1 MELKIEMDA
10 AAMLKAIDEAPKVA
24 GRAILR
30 SVKRGTA
37 SGRTLMARL
46 VAKDMGLK
54 VGEVRN
60 QIIMK
65 EPRANDDV
73 PTGELR
79 ASLERIPLYKFQA
92 KGPFPSRGRGR
103 GVSYKGE
110 GGRKRISDAFIARM
124 SSGHMGV
131 FKRGLKTP
139 IRRPPKYSALPIYE
153 LFGPSIGRV
162 FAKHQPEVM
171 ARAQE
176 QITKELER
184 NLRFFLEQQ
193 NAA

>member
-60 QIIMK
+60 KIIMK
-65 EPRANDDV
+65 EPRANDNV

-79 ASLERIPLYKFQA
+79 ASLKRIPLIKFDA
-92 KGPFPSRGRGR
+92 KGPYPSRGQGR

-110 GGRKRISDAFIARM
+110 GGRKRIGDAFIARM
-124 SSGHMGV
+124 SSGHEGV
-131 FKRGLKTP
+131 FKRKRRSRLP
-139 IRRPPKYSALPIYE
+139 IRE
-153 LFGPSIGRV
+153 LYGPSIGRV